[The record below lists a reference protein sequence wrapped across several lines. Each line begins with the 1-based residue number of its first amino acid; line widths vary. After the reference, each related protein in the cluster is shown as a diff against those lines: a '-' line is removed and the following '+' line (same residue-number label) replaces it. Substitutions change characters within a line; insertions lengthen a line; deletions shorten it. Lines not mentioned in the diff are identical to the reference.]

1 MNFTDLID
9 LKDTLQNQFPEY
21 RIIGAV
27 FDESRGIVVV
37 PVRENHPN
45 PAEFRGIDIE
55 LDSQDM
61 PALQEAA
68 ADYVAR
74 KVGAALA
81 EPLPVKAGS
90 GYKVIRAS

>member
-1 MNFTDLID
+1 MNFSELND
-9 LKDTLQNQFPEY
+9 LKVTLQDQFPGY

-37 PVRENHPN
+37 PVREHHPN
-45 PAEFRGIDIE
+45 PTEFRGIDVE
-55 LDSQDM
+55 LDSQDL
-61 PALQEAA
+61 PALQAAA

-74 KVGAALA
+74 KVGAALT

-90 GYKVIRAS
+90 GYKVIRVS